1 MSEHLFKAK
10 NAETKKWVEGYLW
23 SERTIGVTS
32 PCGNVDEIVVDPE
45 TVCRCVGLTD
55 KNGSNAFENDKI
67 YDPHE
72 NRVFTIKWDQER
84 ARFVLC
90 DDGGWMNQDIARLFY
105 CEIVG
110 NVFDKGD
117 AQE

>member
-1 MSEHLFKAK
+1 MSTHLFKAK
-10 NAETKKWVEGYLW
+10 DAETKKWVEGYLW

-32 PCGNVDEIVVDPE
+32 PCGNVDEVVIDPD

-55 KNGSNAFENDKI
+55 RNGNTAFENDKI

-72 NRVFTIKWDQER
+72 NRGFTIKWYKER

-90 DDGGWMNQDIARLFY
+90 DAGGRMNQDISRLFY

-110 NVFDKGD
+110 NVFGEGD
-117 AQE
+117 VQE